1 MQYVLRVNM
10 ATKDSLARLSN
21 ILITHKKRTSNNE
34 ALRSGDEDRI
44 HVESRAAEQA
54 SSDSYR
60 L

>member
-1 MQYVLRVNM
+1 M